1 MGGVQTRPAY
11 RGLLVNFCQEL
22 KLSHVILCIGN
33 NSHPYLDIS
42 LGYIFIF
49 QGSTMAFCGSHNNR
63 QGFIS
68 EISFSP
74 KRKSNKF
81 IRQGPI
87 LSPCLFNFY
96 AEYIMR
102 NAGLEEH
109 KLESRLLGEISIT
122 SDMQMTPPL
131 WQKVKRN

>member
-22 KLSHVILCIGN
+22 ALSHVTLCIGN
-33 NSHPYLDIS
+33 NSHPHLDIS

-49 QGSTMAFCGSHNNR
+49 QGSTVAFSGSHNNR
-63 QGFIS
+63 QSLIS

-81 IRQGPI
+81 IGVSDRA
-87 LSPCLFNFY
+87 LYSPLKLQQPSS
-96 AEYIMR
+96 R
-102 NAGLEEH
+102 NHHAY
-109 KLESRLLGEISIT
+109 SRNDTVGKYLH
-122 SDMQMTPPL
+122 
-131 WQKVKRN
+131 RNKQR

>member
-81 IRQGPI
+81 IGVSDGALYYLLKLKQPSSRNHHAYSRNDTVGKCSVYLHRNKQRHFII
-87 LSPCLFNFY
+87 LKD
-96 AEYIMR
+96 I
-102 NAGLEEH
+102 
-109 KLESRLLGEISIT
+109 
-122 SDMQMTPPL
+122 
-131 WQKVKRN
+131 